1 MIYSASPLI
10 KILFLFSFS
19 FTGLLVFSSLLIA
32 LFRNHYA
39 WASRKNAPH
48 NSAFHSSDFQ
58 ASNFISSKFLATSPD
73 EQNLDSHSYDKVSFL
88 STAGLLISLGCSLIF
103 TSFFVAQ
110 YAELFV
116 LFTIAICLF
125 YSEKKSSIFSLY
137 LSHEKLPF
145 RITVWSLLVALF
157 CLGISYFLFS
167 ESSLFL
173 NYFPFWADRLL
184 GACLLFSFVLLFQT
198 FSSERFGLHVSFGA
212 VALSILISFIGFNL
226 ANYWLDLAFVFTGLS
241 CASLYWVICFGPYK
255 IDKSIRLALGFFLGV
270 FLLKLMTLGAILPP
284 LFLLLLGLSYLLYP
298 HLKKPALK
306 IQKMLFRN

>member
-10 KILFLFSFS
+10 KMLFLFSFS

-32 LFRNHYA
+32 FFRNHYA

-48 NSAFHSSDFQ
+48 NSTFHSSDFQ
-58 ASNFISSKFLATSPD
+58 ASGFNSSKLSATSSD
-73 EQNLDSHSYDKVSFL
+73 EQSLDSHSFDKISFL
-88 STAGLLISLGCSLIF
+88 STAGLLISLGCSLVF
-103 TSFFVAQ
+103 TSFFSAQ
-110 YAELFV
+110 YAEFFV

-125 YSEKKSSIFSLY
+125 YSEKKSLIFSLD
-137 LSHEKLPF
+137 LSHEKVPF
-145 RITVWSLLVALF
+145 RIPAWSLLVALL
-157 CLGISYFLFS
+157 CLGISYFFLS
-167 ESSLFL
+167 ENSLFI
-173 NYFPFWADRLL
+173 NYLPFWADRLL

-198 FSSERFGLHVSFGA
+198 FSTERFGLHVSFGA

-226 ANYWLDLAFVFTGLS
+226 ATYWLDLAFVFTGLS

-270 FLLKLMTLGAILPP
+270 FLLKLMTLGAALPP
-284 LFLLLLGLSYLLYP
+284 FFLLLLGLSYLLYP
-298 HLKKPALK
+298 HLKIAVLK